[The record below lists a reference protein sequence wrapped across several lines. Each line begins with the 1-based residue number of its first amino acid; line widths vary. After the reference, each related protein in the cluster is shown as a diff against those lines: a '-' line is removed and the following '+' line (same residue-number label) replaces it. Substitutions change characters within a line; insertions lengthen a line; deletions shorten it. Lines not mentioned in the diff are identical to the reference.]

1 MLFYLIE
8 SFDIYSTLQD
18 FNSSSFSFFFIKF
31 HLLFGLFFKKIFFYK
46 VRFLVFLI
54 LSHALIIFYMNAKS
68 IQKNILIISF
78 IQGFNQNLKD
88 TLFFKKIN
96 FLN

>member
-1 MLFYLIE
+1 
-8 SFDIYSTLQD
+8 
-18 FNSSSFSFFFIKF
+18 
-31 HLLFGLFFKKIFFYK
+31 
-46 VRFLVFLI
+46 
-54 LSHALIIFYMNAKS
+54 MNAKS